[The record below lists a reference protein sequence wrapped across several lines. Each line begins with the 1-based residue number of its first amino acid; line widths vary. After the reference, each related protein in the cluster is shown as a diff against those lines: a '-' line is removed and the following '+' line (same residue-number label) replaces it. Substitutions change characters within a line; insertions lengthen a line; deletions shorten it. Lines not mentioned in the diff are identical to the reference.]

1 MKTICKNCRWWKTY
15 IRQNKFCLCELLS
28 SGMQELYT
36 SKNDSCKGW
45 QGKKL
50 NQFKE
55 FKKSI
60 KLKTSMG

>member
-1 MKTICKNCRWWKTY
+1 
-15 IRQNKFCLCELLS
+15 
-28 SGMQELYT
+28 MQELYT
-36 SKNDSCKGW
+36 SKNNSCNGW
-45 QGKKL
+45 QRKKL